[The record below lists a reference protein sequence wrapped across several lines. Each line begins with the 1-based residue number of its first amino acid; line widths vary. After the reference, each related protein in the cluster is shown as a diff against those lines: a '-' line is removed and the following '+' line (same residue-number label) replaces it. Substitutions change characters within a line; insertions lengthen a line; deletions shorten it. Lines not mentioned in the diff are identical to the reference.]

1 MSKKTDAT
9 DAVSDD
15 KLTPE
20 VDFEAALAELESLVE
35 QMEGG
40 NMSLDAS
47 LKAFERGIALTRQC
61 QSALQAAELKVQA
74 LTDDGD
80 LVDFDAGEV
89 DEH

>member
-1 MSKKTDAT
+1 MSKKPDTAS
-9 DAVSDD
+9 AASDN

-20 VDFEAALAELESLVE
+20 VDFEAALAELEDLVE

>member
-1 MSKKTDAT
+1 MSKKSDTADA
-9 DAVSDD
+9 ASDN

-20 VDFEAALAELESLVE
+20 VDFEAALAELEDLVE

>member
-1 MSKKTDAT
+1 MSKKTDAS
-9 DAVSDD
+9 DAVSDN

>member
-74 LTDDGD
+74 LTDDVD